1 MHENASM
8 PQTTQSFTVDYSER
22 VNAITTEVLVSSAF
36 GPSQAKVP
44 SIIEQFNAIWDT
56 EATNSVISKHVVD
69 KCGLKPIGM
78 AEVHTAGGTRTSEV
92 FLVNIF
98 LPNKVIMQN
107 VRATQGNLSSISG
120 IDVLVGM
127 DIIGRGDFAVTNMDG
142 KTTFSFRVPSIS
154 RIDFT
159 EEDRIRESQ
168 SKKSPPKIGRNQ
180 PCPCGSGK
188 KYKHCCGK

>member
-1 MHENASM
+1 M
-8 PQTTQSFTVDYSER
+8 PQETRSFTVEYSGR
-22 VNAITTEVLVSSAF
+22 ARALTTEVLVSSAF
-36 GPSQAKVP
+36 GPSQATDP
-44 SIIEQFNAIWDT
+44 PTIEKFNAIWDT
-56 EATNSVISKHVVD
+56 GATNSVVSKSVVD